1 MKTAI
6 FSAAALSL
14 MGTLFVGLQTALSDD
29 DDDDDRHESHDRFP
43 GGGRWERLKRR
54 STGVAPASTPLYQ
67 EECGGCHMAYPPG
80 LLPAAS
86 WHKIMQGLEDHFG
99 DNAELTDDAVQQL
112 SGFLEANAADR
123 SNHRR
128 SRAIMEKVPYADAM
142 APMRITDLSYF
153 RHEHDEIPRWIVKR
167 AEVGSLSHCD
177 ACHRYAEK
185 GSFNEHE
192 IFIKG
197 VGRWHD

>member
-6 FSAAALSL
+6 FSAAALVL
-14 MGTLFVGLQTALSDD
+14 MGAMFAGIQTALSDD
-29 DDDDDRHESHDRFP
+29 EDDHHERHDSRP

-54 STGVAPASTPLYQ
+54 STGVAPAADPLYQ

-99 DNAELTDDAVQQL
+99 DNAELTDDAVEQL
-112 SGFLEANAADR
+112 TSFLVANAADR
-123 SNHRR
+123 SRYRR
-128 SRAIMEKVPYADAM
+128 SRAFMGGGANADAKV
-142 APMRITDLSYF
+142 PMRITDLPYF
-153 RHEHDEIPRWIVKR
+153 RHEHREIPRWIVKR
-167 AEVGSLSHCD
+167 TEVGSLSHCN
-177 ACHRYAEK
+177 ACHRYAEQ

-192 IFIKG
+192 IYIKG
-197 VGRWHD
+197 IGRWDD